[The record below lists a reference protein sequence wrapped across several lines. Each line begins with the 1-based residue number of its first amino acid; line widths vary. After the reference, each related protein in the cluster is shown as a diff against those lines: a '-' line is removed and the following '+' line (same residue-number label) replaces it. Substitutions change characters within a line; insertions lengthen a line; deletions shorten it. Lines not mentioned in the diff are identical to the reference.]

1 MTTVPG
7 GVGSETTVP
16 ETTAPETTVAGVA
29 PTAGGGNGPGSGV
42 LNEDT
47 NQTTAGPST
56 AATGGVSSGTLAR
69 TGSNSAPWA
78 LLGSSLIV
86 AGLVLVGLGN
96 RKRLAEG

>member
-1 MTTVPG
+1 MPG
-7 GVGSETTVP
+7 STAP

-29 PTAGGGNGPGSGV
+29 PITGGNGPGSGV